1 MKGPQMASFA
11 RKFTR
16 VYNTMMQPLC
26 DELGMPET
34 ALDILMYLANNPEHN
49 TARDVCRF
57 KFLKSAIVSFHIDRM
72 VNFGLLERRAEP
84 GDRRVCRLVCT
95 EKAAPI
101 IEKGRA
107 LQMQFGRAIT
117 AGLDEAALETLKFS
131 LQTINSNLEQLLHC
145 QCTAAGHPPAGDGQ
159 KKETEEVSC

>member
-1 MKGPQMASFA
+1 MASFA
-11 RKFTR
+11 KKFTR

-26 DELGMPET
+26 EELNMPET
-34 ALDILMYLANNPEHN
+34 AVDILMYFANNPDMN
-49 TARDVCRF
+49 TARDACRF
-57 KFLKSAIVSFHIDRM
+57 KFLKSGIVSFHIDRM
-72 VNFGLLERRAEP
+72 VNEGLLERRAEP

-117 AGLDEAALETLKFS
+117 AGLDEATMETLKFS
-131 LQTINSNLEQLLHC
+131 MQTVNNNLERLLHE
-145 QCTAAGHPPAGDGQ
+145 QCAAAGQRPVGADR
-159 KKETEEVSC
+159 KETEEGSC

>member
-1 MKGPQMASFA
+1 MEGPQMASFA
-11 RKFTR
+11 KKFTR

-26 DELGMPET
+26 EELNMPET
-34 ALDILMYLANNPEHN
+34 AVDILMYFANNPDMN
-49 TARDVCRF
+49 TARDACRF
-57 KFLKSAIVSFHIDRM
+57 KFLKSGIVSFHIDRM
-72 VNFGLLERRAEP
+72 VNEGLLERRAEP

-117 AGLDEAALETLKFS
+117 AGLDEATMETLKFS
-131 LQTINSNLEQLLHC
+131 MQTVNNNLERLLHE
-145 QCTAAGHPPAGDGQ
+145 QCAAAGQRPVGADR
-159 KKETEEVSC
+159 KETEEGSC

>member
-1 MKGPQMASFA
+1 MEGPQMASFA
-11 RKFTR
+11 KKFTR

-26 DELGMPET
+26 EELNMPET
-34 ALDILMYLANNPEHN
+34 AVDILMYFANNPDMN
-49 TARDVCRF
+49 TARDACRF
-57 KFLKSAIVSFHIDRM
+57 KFLKSGIVSFHIDRM
-72 VNFGLLERRAEP
+72 VNEGLLERRAEP

-117 AGLDEAALETLKFS
+117 AGLDEATMETLKFS
-131 LQTINSNLEQLLHC
+131 MQTVNNNLERLLHE
-145 QCTAAGHPPAGDGQ
+145 QCAAAGQRPVGADR
-159 KKETEEVSC
+159 KEMEEGSC

>member
-11 RKFTR
+11 KKFTR
-16 VYNTMMQPLC
+16 VYNAMMQPLC
-26 DELGMPET
+26 EELNMPET
-34 ALDILMYLANNPEHN
+34 AVDILMYFANNPDMN

-57 KFLKSAIVSFHIDRM
+57 KYLKSGIVSFHIDRM
-72 VNFGLLERRAEP
+72 VNEGLLERRAEP
-84 GDRRVCRLVCT
+84 GDRRICRLVCT

-117 AGLDEAALETLKFS
+117 AGLDEATMETLKFS
-131 LQTINSNLEQLLHC
+131 MQTVNNNLERLLHE
-145 QCTAAGHPPAGDGQ
+145 QCAAADQRSVGADR
-159 KKETEEVSC
+159 KEMEEGSC

>member
-1 MKGPQMASFA
+1 MEGPQMASFA
-11 RKFTR
+11 KKFTR

-26 DELGMPET
+26 EELNMPET
-34 ALDILMYLANNPEHN
+34 AVDILMYFANNPDMN
-49 TARDVCRF
+49 TARDACRF
-57 KFLKSAIVSFHIDRM
+57 KFLKSGIVSFHIDRM
-72 VNFGLLERRAEP
+72 VNEGLLERRAEP

-117 AGLDEAALETLKFS
+117 AGLDEATMETLKFS
-131 LQTINSNLEQLLHC
+131 MQTVNNNLERLLRE
-145 QCTAAGHPPAGDGQ
+145 QCAAAGQRPVGADR
-159 KKETEEVSC
+159 KEMEEGSC

>member
-11 RKFTR
+11 KKFTR
-16 VYNTMMQPLC
+16 VYNAMMQPLC
-26 DELGMPET
+26 EELNMPET
-34 ALDILMYLANNPEHN
+34 AVDILMYFANNPDMN

-57 KFLKSAIVSFHIDRM
+57 KYLKSGIVSFHIDRM
-72 VNFGLLERRAEP
+72 VNEGLLERRAEP
-84 GDRRVCRLVCT
+84 GDRRICRLVCT

-117 AGLDEAALETLKFS
+117 AGLDEATMETLKFS
-131 LQTINSNLEQLLHC
+131 MQTVNNNLERLLHE
-145 QCTAAGHPPAGDGQ
+145 QCAAAGQRSVDADR
-159 KKETEEVSC
+159 KEMEEGSC

>member
-1 MKGPQMASFA
+1 MEGPQMASFA
-11 RKFTR
+11 KKFTR

-26 DELGMPET
+26 EELNMPET
-34 ALDILMYLANNPEHN
+34 AVDILMYFANNPDMN
-49 TARDVCRF
+49 TARDACRF
-57 KFLKSAIVSFHIDRM
+57 KFLKSGIVSFHIDRM
-72 VNFGLLERRAEP
+72 VNEGLLERRAEP

-117 AGLDEAALETLKFS
+117 AGLDEATMATLKFS
-131 LQTINSNLEQLLHC
+131 MQTVNNNLERLLHE
-145 QCTAAGHPPAGDGQ
+145 QCAAAGQRPVGADR
-159 KKETEEVSC
+159 KEMEEGSC

>member
-1 MKGPQMASFA
+1 MEGPQMASFA
-11 RKFTR
+11 KKFTR

-26 DELGMPET
+26 EELNMPET
-34 ALDILMYLANNPEHN
+34 AVDILMYFANNPDMN
-49 TARDVCRF
+49 TARDACRF
-57 KFLKSAIVSFHIDRM
+57 KFLKSGIVSFHIDRM
-72 VNFGLLERRAEP
+72 VNEGLLERRAEP

-117 AGLDEAALETLKFS
+117 AGLDEATMETLKFS
-131 LQTINSNLEQLLHC
+131 MQTVNNNLERLLHE
-145 QCTAAGHPPAGDGQ
+145 QCAAAVQRPVGADR
-159 KKETEEVSC
+159 KEMEEGSC

>member
-1 MKGPQMASFA
+1 MEGPQMASFA
-11 RKFTR
+11 KKFTR

-26 DELGMPET
+26 EELNMPET
-34 ALDILMYLANNPEHN
+34 AVDILMYFANNPDMN
-49 TARDVCRF
+49 TARDACRF
-57 KFLKSAIVSFHIDRM
+57 KFLKSGIVSFHIDRM
-72 VNFGLLERRAEP
+72 VNEGLLERRAEP

-117 AGLDEAALETLKFS
+117 AGLDEATMETLKFS
-131 LQTINSNLEQLLHC
+131 MQTVNNNLERLLHE
-145 QCTAAGHPPAGDGQ
+145 QCAAAGQRPADADQ
-159 KKETEEVSC
+159 KEKEEGLC

>member
-1 MKGPQMASFA
+1 MEGPQMASFA
-11 RKFTR
+11 KKFTR

-26 DELGMPET
+26 EELNMPET
-34 ALDILMYLANNPEHN
+34 AVDILMYFANNPDMN

-57 KFLKSAIVSFHIDRM
+57 KFLKSGIVSFHIDRM
-72 VNFGLLERRAEP
+72 VNEGLLERRAEP
-84 GDRRVCRLVCT
+84 GDRRICRLVCT

-117 AGLDEAALETLKFS
+117 AGLDEATMETLKFS
-131 LQTINSNLEQLLHC
+131 IQTVNNNLERLLHE
-145 QCTAAGHPPAGDGQ
+145 QCAAAGQRPVDADR
-159 KKETEEVSC
+159 KEMEEGSC

>member
-1 MKGPQMASFA
+1 MASFA
-11 RKFTR
+11 KKFTR

-26 DELGMPET
+26 EELNMPET
-34 ALDILMYLANNPEHN
+34 AVDILMYFANNPDMN

-57 KFLKSAIVSFHIDRM
+57 KFLKSGIVSFHIDRM
-72 VNFGLLERRAEP
+72 VNEGLLERRAEP
-84 GDRRVCRLVCT
+84 GDRRICRLVCT

-117 AGLDEAALETLKFS
+117 AGLDEATMETLKFS
-131 LQTINSNLEQLLHC
+131 IQTVNNNLERLLHE
-145 QCTAAGHPPAGDGQ
+145 QCAAAGQRPVDADR
-159 KKETEEVSC
+159 KEMEEGSC

>member
-1 MKGPQMASFA
+1 MEGPQMASFA
-11 RKFTR
+11 KKFTR

-26 DELGMPET
+26 EELNMPET
-34 ALDILMYLANNPEHN
+34 AVDILMYFANNPDMN

-57 KFLKSAIVSFHIDRM
+57 KFLKSGIVSFHIDRM
-72 VNFGLLERRAEP
+72 VNEGLLERRAEP
-84 GDRRVCRLVCT
+84 GDRRTCRLVCT

-117 AGLDEAALETLKFS
+117 AGLDEATMETLKFS
-131 LQTINSNLEQLLHC
+131 MQTVNNNLERLLHE
-145 QCTAAGHPPAGDGQ
+145 QCAAAGQRPVDADR
-159 KKETEEVSC
+159 KELEEGSC

>member
-1 MKGPQMASFA
+1 MASFA
-11 RKFTR
+11 KKFTR

-26 DELGMPET
+26 EELNMPET
-34 ALDILMYLANNPEHN
+34 AVDILMYFANNPDMN

-57 KFLKSAIVSFHIDRM
+57 KFLKSGIVSFHIDRM
-72 VNFGLLERRAEP
+72 VNEGLLERRAEP
-84 GDRRVCRLVCT
+84 GDRRICRLVCT

-117 AGLDEAALETLKFS
+117 AGLDEATMETLKFS
-131 LQTINSNLEQLLHC
+131 MQTVNNNLERLLHE
-145 QCTAAGHPPAGDGQ
+145 QCAAAGQRPVDADR
-159 KKETEEVSC
+159 KEMEEGSC

>member
-1 MKGPQMASFA
+1 MEGPQMASFA
-11 RKFTR
+11 KKFTR

-26 DELGMPET
+26 EELNMPET
-34 ALDILMYLANNPEHN
+34 AVDILMYFANNPDMN

-57 KFLKSAIVSFHIDRM
+57 KFLKSGIVSFHIDRM
-72 VNFGLLERRAEP
+72 VNEGLLERRAEP
-84 GDRRVCRLVCT
+84 GDRRICRLVCT

-117 AGLDEAALETLKFS
+117 AGLDEATMETLKFS
-131 LQTINSNLEQLLHC
+131 MQTVNNNLERLLHE
-145 QCTAAGHPPAGDGQ
+145 QCAAAGQRPVDADR
-159 KKETEEVSC
+159 KEMEEGSC